1 MVARFLR
8 VRVGRKFNH
17 VGIPTHNQ
25 EKKNMQNTPLIQ
37 SNIETAIV
45 SLAPDANARKQ
56 EVLALAAAVV
66 AVTSP
71 NELEIAVA
79 RMRDI
84 KRLTSEVE
92 STRKAVKQPVINL
105 GKRIDE
111 IAENFSIE
119 LSNEAS
125 RINRLVTGFQLAEQ
139 ERVRKENERIEAERR
154 QKEEEAAA
162 ALKEQERLANLSKP
176 NIKKEI
182 VAEQKVIE
190 TQAALQT
197 VQTIAPVTTA
207 RASGLV
213 VKTEVAF
220 EITDA
225 AALYDVRPEFFDLV
239 PKKSVIKVSIT
250 KNTKL
255 PGLKVWEETKTGVRG

>member
-1 MVARFLR
+1 M
-8 VRVGRKFNH
+8 
-17 VGIPTHNQ
+17 THNA
-25 EKKNMQNTPLIQ
+25 LIH
-37 SNIETAIV
+37 SNIETAVV
-45 SLAPDANARKQ
+45 SLAPDANQRKQ
-56 EVLALAAAVV
+56 EILTLSAAVV

-71 NELEIAVA
+71 AELEIAVA

-84 KRLTSEVE
+84 KRLTTEVE
-92 STRKAVKQPVINL
+92 TTRKAVKQPVINL

-111 IAENFSIE
+111 IAESFSLE
-119 LSNEAS
+119 LANETT

-139 ERVRKENERIEAERR
+139 ERVRKEQEAIEAERR
-154 QKEEEAAA
+154 RKEEEAAA
-162 ALKEQERLANLSKP
+162 ALREQERLANLKKP
-176 NIKKEI
+176 NVAKE
-182 VAEQKVIE
+182 VAAEVKFIE
-190 TQAALQT
+190 TQAALQQ
-197 VQTIAPVTTA
+197 VQTIAPPAAA

-213 VKTEVAF
+213 VKTEVAY

-225 AALYDVRPEFFDLV
+225 AALYAVRPEFFDLV